1 MKKYLNEAFLGLLI
15 GVGACIYFLYNGLT
29 KVNVTSPNDL
39 TEIKGTY
46 LRHSFKDNT
55 GFKNVTHQYYIWTSN
70 YSNAFQVKADYL
82 RFFDAEQ
89 FATNIKLGD
98 SIVFTIP
105 TNLKT
110 KLNSEE
116 NVFVTSILA
125 NSVNL
130 LDKNKVLEFEKHLA
144 DKNMDY
150 VFAFGF
156 LAAGLWV
163 YFSRRK
169 NYR

>member
-1 MKKYLNEAFLGLLI
+1 MVK
-15 GVGACIYFLYNGLT
+15 LT
-29 KVNVTSPNDL
+29 SSNDL

-46 LRHSFKDNT
+46 IKHSFKDNT
-55 GFKNVTHQYYIWTSN
+55 GFKNFTHQYYIWTAN
-70 YSNAFQVKADYL
+70 YSNAFQVKADYF
-82 RFFDAEQ
+82 RFFNGEQ

-105 TNLKT
+105 TYLKT

-125 NSVNL
+125 NSVTH
-130 LDKNKVLEFEKHLA
+130 LDKTKVLDFEKHLA
-144 DKNMDY
+144 DTNLDY
-150 VFAFGF
+150 FFAFGF

-163 YFSRRK
+163 YLSKRK